1 MNDKIARYGV
11 KPVQRPKIKA
21 NRKLDLSGGEGK
33 QIIRAETR
41 VVLKNHAKTFAK
53 LADMSHD

>member
-1 MNDKIARYGV
+1 MNEKIARYGV

-21 NRKLDLSGGEGK
+21 NRKLDLSGKEGR

-41 VVLKNHAKTFAK
+41 VVLNNHAKTFAK
-53 LADMSHD
+53 LADM